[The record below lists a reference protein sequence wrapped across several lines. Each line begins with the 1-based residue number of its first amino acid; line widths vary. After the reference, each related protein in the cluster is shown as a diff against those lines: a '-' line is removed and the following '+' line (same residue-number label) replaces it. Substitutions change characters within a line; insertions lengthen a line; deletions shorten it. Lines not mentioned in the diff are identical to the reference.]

1 MNDSS
6 FTGTLNGK
14 KLLFR
19 SFDETGEIQVTDV
32 SKEISLIIKY
42 SEIKWINNPV
52 SPIIKCTNDT
62 GEHFRHISG
71 TDVFLRLSLC
81 FPGDVVQII
90 RKVLFT
96 GAGMHREVHVM
107 RIE

>member
-1 MNDSS
+1 MNDLS

-71 TDVFLRLSLC
+71 TDVSLDYPYVFLVMSFRLLEKYYL
-81 FPGDVVQII
+81 Q
-90 RKVLFT
+90 VL
-96 GAGMHREVHVM
+96 EC
-107 RIE
+107 IERFM